1 MKAILKLQK
10 RITKSVLNIL
20 SNNNLMAKFVLF
32 HFFKICIQQIMLS
45 YRNSIYQDLKILKKI
60 IDFTILMIIV
70 K

>member
-32 HFFKICIQQIMLS
+32 HFLNMYSTDYVEL
-45 YRNSIYQDLKILKKI
+45 
-60 IDFTILMIIV
+60 
-70 K
+70 